1 MGFWAIFWIVIAV
14 IALVLV
20 GLYFWGRKLQK
31 KYDQQQ
37 QMISDNKQSATVF
50 VIDKK
55 KDYVT
60 NLKLPKQVK
69 EQLPWMYKKRK
80 MPVVIAKIGP
90 QIQTLLCDQKIYDV
104 IPTKKQIKVE
114 LAGILI
120 VNVVSGRLPDTKKK
134 TFISKLAK
142 KVEVQREQIKDS
154 TKNSSKEQS
163 KDSTKNSLKEQAK
176 AALAKKKAK

>member
-1 MGFWAIFWIVIAV
+1 MGFWTIFWIVIA
-14 IALVLV
+14 ILAAVLV

-37 QMISDNKQSATVF
+37 QLINDNKQSATIF

-55 KDYVT
+55 KDNVT
-60 NLKLPKQVK
+60 NLKLPKQMK
-69 EQLPWMYKKRK
+69 DQLPWMYKKRK

-90 QIQTLLCDQKIYDV
+90 QIQTLMCDQKIYDS

-120 VNVVSGRLPDTKKK
+120 VNVLSGKLPETKKK
-134 TFISKLAK
+134 GLFSK
-142 KVEVQREQIKDS
+142 I
-154 TKNSSKEQS
+154 
-163 KDSTKNSLKEQAK
+163 
-176 AALAKKKAK
+176 AKKKEEKK